1 MVTGFEKYTKALT
14 DYEVHTITPYIVN
27 RLKHNI
33 GIKQAVHAK
42 KIIQAVNET
51 NSSYITKTGK
61 LKKYKLTGPK
71 LRQIIHHIR
80 VNGLIKNLIAT
91 HKGYYIATSKKEM
104 EDYIESLKQRRNS
117 FEEVRRAMNEQLLL
131 SDLN

>member
-14 DYEVHTITPYIVN
+14 DYEVRTITPYIVS
-27 RLKHNI
+27 RLRNNVGVSK
-33 GIKQAVHAK
+33 AVHAK
-42 KIIQAVNET
+42 KIIKTINDLKNHYT
-51 NSSYITKTGK
+51 TKSGK
-61 LKKYKLTGPK
+61 SKCYRLTGPK

-80 VNGLIKNLIAT
+80 VNNLIKNLVAT
-91 HKGYYIATSKKEM
+91 HKGYYVASNKKEL

-117 FEEVRRAMNEQLLL
+117 FEEVRRAMSEQLLL